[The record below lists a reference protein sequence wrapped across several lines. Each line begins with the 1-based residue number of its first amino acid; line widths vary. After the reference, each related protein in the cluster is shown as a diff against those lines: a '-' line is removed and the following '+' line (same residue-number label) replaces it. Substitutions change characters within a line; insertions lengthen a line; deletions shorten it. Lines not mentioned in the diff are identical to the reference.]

1 MSEQGGTKQ
10 SVDVFRAID
19 ELVKDAY
26 NRSGLYPF
34 YLKDSVRLSDSVE
47 LVRSKRSAPIW
58 VCGPSVNIYGCL
70 YMDTSTALSI
80 ANSLGLFVDLM
91 SGELIEAVEY
101 FINETVHDDFYYY
114 RDSPDNSDNFYA
126 EAFFGWRPV
135 MVFLVSSS
143 TFGTYKDGFI
153 YLLSAE
159 DSTCYYASYDDY
171 YKDFFLKKMYN
182 MLASKVSDDSRFR
195 DIMGYLDKNRS
206 RLIQWFKLVDNE
218 FLSAFDELGRRFD
231 VFVKTLY
238 RLEEVVETESPRRS
252 KGLAPWG

>member
-10 SVDVFRAID
+10 SADVFRAID

-34 YLKDSVRLSDSVE
+34 YLKDSVRLTDSVE

-58 VCGPSVNIYGCL
+58 NCGPSVNIYGCL
-70 YMDTSTALSI
+70 HMNTSTALSI

-91 SGELIEAVEY
+91 SYDLIEAVEY
-101 FINETVHDDFYYY
+101 FINETVHDDFYGYGNL
-114 RDSPDNSDNFYA
+114 SDNSDNFYD
-126 EAFFGWRPV
+126 EAFLGWRPV

-143 TFGTYKDGFI
+143 VFGTYKDGFI
-153 YLLSAE
+153 YLLASE
-159 DSTCYYASYDDY
+159 NFSCRYGSYDDY
-171 YKDFFLKKMYN
+171 YRDFFLKN
-182 MLASKVSDDSRFR
+182 MRNFLVSKVSDDSRFR

-206 RLIQWFKLVDNE
+206 KLIQWFKLVDDE
-218 FLSAFDELGRRFD
+218 FLNAFDELNRRLD
-231 VFVKTLY
+231 IFVKTLY
-238 RLEEVVETESPRRS
+238 RIEGTVEKESSRQL